1 MEVAALGLKVDGI
14 QDADK
19 ASAALDKLA
28 KSADGA
34 ATSVNS
40 LSSDAK
46 SFKPSFDSATQ
57 SADKLTAAEQKLAAQ
72 AAAAGISVG
81 QMKNALRGVP
91 AQFTDIAVSLQSG
104 QAPLTVFLQQGG
116 QLKDM
121 FGGAGTAAR
130 ALSQYVVG
138 LVNPFTVAAAA
149 VGTLAVAYYQ
159 GSKELDAYVMAI
171 QTSGNAAGVTTSQ
184 LVDYAKQIDAAGSTQ
199 AKAAEALS
207 IFVSAGVSADGQL
220 RQFTQTAIEWEKY
233 TGEGVDVVA
242 KKFAALQKDPLA
254 AALKLNEGMNFLTA
268 STYDQIASLEEQGK
282 KTEAAALAMSELDS
296 AMAQRS
302 KTIQSNLG
310 YIQRGWLWITGAAK
324 EAWDAMLNVGRP
336 RAIDEKLVQAQE
348 ALRKMQEEGP
358 GIFDR
363 AQYAKRIA
371 AQNELV
377 SSLEAQSAAEA
388 LNAAVSAQN
397 AKDVENRVEINKKYS
412 KYLKEEL
419 SLSQSLKVAR
429 EELTSAGKAEAD
441 IQRALNAITE
451 EYNKKNKPKQERAA
465 SSAGTSELANILA
478 RVEATNKYIQ
488 ALRDQGDA
496 AKKVTEG
503 EQLAYKIQAEIDS
516 GRLKSSQLIQ
526 KQKELEAAKSLQ
538 VAQETLRAEEKLV
551 EVQKK
556 REEENVKAYGDILN
570 TQEKSLDSLKKQIDA
585 EKLATESI
593 GKTAEEIARLE
604 IVKLQD
610 IAASK
615 ERAAI
620 TWETIDLS
628 GYMSDSLRAEAQAY
642 RELADSKL
650 QRGITKTNYETAKQA
665 EKDWEKVSDNIGK
678 TLSDYI
684 MGGGKD
690 AATYLKRLFSTLV
703 LQPIVQTAVGGLLGT
718 GSAQG
723 GVSGA
728 LGTASSANSLLSGS
742 SLLSS
747 IPGLGAIGGAL
758 SGFGTAITASIQSLV
773 GITGTTSQMV
783 ASLAAAGHTA
793 APGLAAGVQAANLI
807 PGWGWALAGAAA
819 LFGGDI
825 IGGLFG
831 DKRTQEY
838 GGTAMYSAAQG
849 AQTST
854 AHGAFGTG
862 FGGVAA
868 SDEILANVS
877 GISKA
882 IVDAL
887 DATAKSFG
895 KTVGYEAAAG
905 FASDFGDEATW
916 GGLRIALGGM
926 DIVNWDKN
934 RQSRWAPREFASGD
948 EGYKQYLN
956 AVASDVKTAILSMD
970 LPTWADQLL
979 TAADDLESV
988 NAALQQVGTVKAMF
1002 DSLGQSMQAFSGISG
1017 DLQTQLLEASGGI
1030 DKLAA
1035 NTSAFYQGFFSEQE
1049 RADAQLRQLRE
1060 SLSGLGI
1067 GIDPALGEHA
1077 KEQFRAT
1084 VEAAMAGGQGEL
1096 AAQLLALSQSF
1107 VTAADYAQRAADD
1120 SVARLNEIM
1129 GQQHVLWADLAA
1141 AEGDFATAAQRRY
1154 WIETAGMNAAEQAA
1168 YDYIAAIK
1176 AQVSAAQAAS
1186 ASLKSLSEQQWSLEN
1201 QLLSLQGQTGLVES
1215 RTREKDL
1222 AALLE
1227 GVTDEE
1233 KRRQI
1238 AASYDYNRAL
1248 EKQIEALQASQKAA
1262 SDAAASQ
1269 QRAADSMRQSWQSI
1283 GDSVLSEIN
1292 RIRGVVV
1299 EESGFGLEYYQSQ
1312 FAIATAQARAGDQSA
1327 AERLPELSKAM
1338 LQMAATSATSLAE
1351 LQRYRTL
1358 TAGSLEATLAGIQR
1372 QFGITVDLPSASA
1385 ARSVSAAPTPF
1396 DPWAGGSLPGFGSAS
1411 ASVEVLLETLIENQR
1426 SQAADLGRLSLRTA
1440 RVLEKWDNDGLPEER
1455 S

>member
-1 MEVAALGLKVDGI
+1 MEVAALGLRVDGI

-34 ATSVNS
+34 ANSVSS

-57 SADKLTAAEQKLAAQ
+57 SAEKLTAAEQKLAAQ
-72 AAAAGISVG
+72 AAAAGMSTR
-81 QMKNALRGVP
+81 QLQSALRGVP
-91 AQFTDIAVSLQSG
+91 AQFTDIAVSLQAG

-121 FGGAGTAAR
+121 FGGAGAAAK

-149 VGTLAVAYYQ
+149 VGTLAVAYHQ
-159 GSKELDAYVMAI
+159 GSKELDAYVLAI

-207 IFVSAGVSADGQL
+207 IFVSAGVSAEGQL

-242 KKFAALQKDPLA
+242 KKFVALQKDPLA
-254 AALKLNEGMNFLTA
+254 AAVKLNEGMNFLTA
-268 STYDQIASLEEQGK
+268 STYDQIASLEEQGR
-282 KTEAAALAMSELDS
+282 KTEAAALAMSELDA

-310 YIQRGWLWITGAAK
+310 YIQRGWMWITGAAK
-324 EAWDAMLNVGRP
+324 EAWDAMLNIGRP
-336 RAIDEKLVQAQE
+336 QAIDEKLVQAQE
-348 ALRKMQEEGP
+348 ALRKMQAEGP
-358 GIFDR
+358 GLFDR
-363 AQYAKRIA
+363 AQYAKRIS

-377 SSLEAQSAAEA
+377 ASLEAQSAAEA

-419 SLSQSLKVAR
+419 SLSQSLKIAR

-451 EYNKKNKPKQERAA
+451 EYNKKNRPKQERAA
-465 SSAGTSELANILA
+465 SSAGTSELASIIA

-516 GRLKSSQLIQ
+516 GRLKSSQLVQ
-526 KQKELEAAKSLQ
+526 KQKELEAAKSLK

-556 REEENVKAYGDILN
+556 REEENDKAYSDILN

-585 EKLATESI
+585 EKLATEAI

-610 IAASK
+610 VAASK

-642 RELADSKL
+642 RELADAKL

-665 EKDWEKVSDNIGK
+665 EKDWEKVSDTIGK

-703 LQPIVQTAVGGLLGT
+703 LQPVVQTAVSGFSGLFGGGAQ
-718 GSAQG
+718 GSAG
-723 GVSGA
+723 GA
-728 LGTASSANSLLSGS
+728 LGTASNLQSLYGAFSGGLTSSIGGAIGSLGSMFGS
-742 SLLSS
+742 SALTSMAAGIKGSTLAAGLAG
-747 IPGLGAIGGAL
+747 PTTAGATGAMGLGASLGAALPWVAGG
-758 SGFGTAITASIQSLV
+758 
-773 GITGTTSQMV
+773 
-783 ASLAAAGHTA
+783 LAAAQ
-793 APGLAAGVQAANLI
+793 LL
-807 PGWGWALAGAAA
+807 
-819 LFGGDI
+819 
-825 IGGLFG
+825 GGLF
-831 DKRTQEY
+831 DHKRTQEY
-838 GGTAMYSAAQG
+838 GGTAMYSAALG

-854 AHGAFGTG
+854 TRGAFGTG

-868 SDEILANVS
+868 SEEILANVS
-877 GISKA
+877 GISKS

-926 DIVNWDKN
+926 DIVNWDMN
-934 RQSRWAPREFASGD
+934 RQSRWAPKEFASGE

-956 AVASDVKTAILSMD
+956 AVAADVKTAVLSMD

-979 TAADDLESV
+979 TAANDLDSV
-988 NAALQQVGTVKAMF
+988 NAALQQIGTVKAMF

-1017 DLQTQLLEASGGI
+1017 ELQTQLLSASGGI
-1030 DKLAA
+1030 DKLSA

-1049 RADAQLRQLRE
+1049 RADAQMRQLRE

-1067 GIDPALGEHA
+1067 GIDPSLGEHA

-1096 AAQLLALSQSF
+1096 AAQLLALSGSF
-1107 VTAADYAQRAADD
+1107 ATAADYAQKSADD

-1129 GQQHVLWADLAA
+1129 GQQHMLWADLAA

-1154 WIETAGMNAAEQAA
+1154 WIETAGMNEAEQAA

-1227 GVTDEE
+1227 GVTDED

-1327 AERLPELSKAM
+1327 AERLPELSKAL
-1338 LQMAATSATSLAE
+1338 LQMAAASATSLSE

-1396 DPWAGGSLPGFGSAS
+1396 DPWAGGSLPGFAS